1 MHISTAFLTTA
12 AFANLAYCST
22 LVFTTPYNDGKCYI
36 EVKDFEGCTGRT
48 DVAVGRVHANGQC
61 SALKNETLTG
71 VHVDSA
77 GICGRG
83 VLDYNWGI
91 DSMFLIYWKNRNQL
105 DRNGYFIDGVSK
117 FAPSATNTI
126 SVTSLPPSVS
136 YSSVPTPTPTGYLS
150 FVRHDGINKCFAS
163 FENYQGCTGVA
174 IKPIGEWD
182 ENDNCV
188 MPKNWTA
195 SHWGMANV
203 CYTMW
208 LNWKWDSKDRA
219 ELDFTNKWGY
229 GAMLEGISTWK
240 SGVRNTITMSMTS
253 TPSSY
258 IATTSATPTP

>member
-1 MHISTAFLTTA
+1 MLMVNA
-12 AFANLAYCST
+12 A
-22 LVFTTPYNDGKCYI
+22 
-36 EVKDFEGCTGRT
+36 
-48 DVAVGRVHANGQC
+48 RVSYHCCQYV
-61 SALKNETLTG
+61 SKLPMSDMRFYKVKNETLTG

-77 GICGRG
+77 GICDPGI
-83 VLDYNWGI
+83 LDYNWGI
-91 DSMFLIYWKNRNQL
+91 DSMFLIYWKNRKHL

-136 YSSVPTPTPTGYLS
+136 YSSAPTPTPTGYLS
-150 FVRHDGINKCFAS
+150 FVRHDGVNKCFAS

-188 MPKNWTA
+188 MRKFLLFSDCCTTKDLTYFSASAKNWTA
-195 SHWGMANV
+195 NHWGIANV
-203 CYTMW
+203 CLTMW

-219 ELDFTNKWGY
+219 EFDFTNKWGY

-240 SGVRNTITMSMTS
+240 SGVRNSITMSMTS

-258 IATTSATPTP
+258 IVAMSATPTP